1 MIKLKNIISQL
12 DPGSYQAIEGLLVKN
27 KADNMLYLLRSYK
40 TGKEKDEEVMEHL
53 GLNSNAF
60 YVLKSRLH
68 DKIEN
73 HFSNNTQ
80 ADMDVVISQLQQIP
94 DICFNT
100 PREIAVIYLQKLEK
114 DLLPHDMHNELLMVY
129 AALKKIYLYSNRYFY
144 YSQLYNKH
152 VALGLSQEKSE
163 EILGNFNRLL
173 AQYYFSRSVPM
184 LDELM
189 FLRKKI
195 LDQHALNSSGHV
207 AIIRNFVELQLVLF
221 CNTPI
226 SNDYDIEG
234 AFQATAKLFN
244 ELPPASPRK
253 SWKVVLDF
261 LYFEYYKKTGQQKP
275 MLQYYE
281 KTNDCLASLLLYN
294 SICHT
299 SRFLMSKLRL
309 LQDSGRTDELVKEA
323 ETALMH
329 DPEDLYTGVLYSLY
343 KAMSKYHAGHIK
355 EAISLLNS
363 SLNDNSFKDYF
374 HMNMEIKFTLIFF
387 YIQIEEFDLAD
398 SMLKSISRKIKS
410 ENLDMYSHALDLAK
424 VFGIDISM
432 QGGKKNARQRDSF
445 TLFQA
450 RNTGEYELLPHLQSE
465 LKKKYI

>member
-1 MIKLKNIISQL
+1 MIKLKNIITQL
-12 DPGSYQAIEGLLVKN
+12 DPGSYQAIEELLVKN
-27 KADNMLYLLRSYK
+27 KADNMVYLFRSYK
-40 TGKEKDEEVMEHL
+40 TGRQTDEDIMEHL
-53 GLNSNAF
+53 HLNSNAF

-73 HFSNNTQ
+73 HFSNNAH

-94 DICFNT
+94 DVCFNT

-129 AALKKIYLYSNRYFY
+129 AALKKIFLYSNRYFY

-152 VALGLSQEKSE
+152 VALGLSLEKSE

-173 AQYYFSRSVPM
+173 AQYYFSRSAPM

-195 LDQHALNSSGHV
+195 LDQYALNSSGPI
-207 AIIRNFVELQLVLF
+207 AIIKNIVELQLVLF

-226 SNDYDIEG
+226 SGDYDIED
-234 AFQATAKLFN
+234 AFQATTKIFS
-244 ELPPASPRK
+244 ELPATSPRK
-253 SWKVVLDF
+253 SWKPVLD
-261 LYFEYYKKTGQQKP
+261 LLHFEYYKKTGQQKQ

-281 KTNDCLASLLLYN
+281 KTNDSIAALLLYN
-294 SICHT
+294 SICFT
-299 SRFLMSKLRL
+299 ARFLMSKVKL
-309 LQDSGRTDELVKEA
+309 LQDTGRTDELAKEA
-323 ETALMH
+323 GTPVMS
-329 DPEDLYTGVLYSLY
+329 DPEDQFAGVLYSLY
-343 KAMSKYHAGHIK
+343 KAMSQYHAGNIK
-355 EAISLLNS
+355 EAIALLNG

-374 HMNMEIKFTLIFF
+374 HMNMEIKLTLIFF
-387 YIQIEEFDLAD
+387 YIRIEEFDLAD
-398 SMLKSISRKIKS
+398 SMLKSVYRKIKS
-410 ENLDMYSHALDLAK
+410 ENLEMYSHALDLIK
-424 VFGIDISM
+424 VFGLDISM

>member
-12 DPGSYQAIEGLLVKN
+12 DPGAYQAIEGLLVKN
-27 KADNMLYLLRSYK
+27 KADNMLYLLQSYK
-40 TGKEKDEEVMEHL
+40 KGKQKDEEVMEHL

-73 HFSNNTQ
+73 HFSNNTD
-80 ADMDVVISQLQQIP
+80 ANMDVVISQLQQIP
-94 DICFNT
+94 DVCFNT

-129 AALKKIYLYSNRYFY
+129 AALKKIYLYSDRYFY

-152 VALGLSQEKSE
+152 VALGLSLEKSE

-173 AQYYFSRSVPM
+173 TQYYFSRSAPM

-195 LDQHALNSSGHV
+195 LDQYALNSSGHI
-207 AIIRNFVELQLVLF
+207 AIIKNFIELQLVLF

-234 AFQATAKLFN
+234 AFQATAKIFN

-253 SWKVVLDF
+253 SWKPVLDF

-281 KTNDCLASLLLYN
+281 KTNDNIAALLLYN

-299 SRFLMSKLRL
+299 ARFLMSKVKL
-309 LQDSGRTDELVKEA
+309 LQDFGRTADLAKA
-323 ETALMH
+323 EVQVMS
-329 DPEDLYTGVLYSLY
+329 DPEDPYSGVLYSLY
-343 KAMSKYHAGHIK
+343 KSMSQYHAGHIK
-355 EAISLLNS
+355 EAISMLNG

-374 HMNMEIKFTLIFF
+374 HMNMEIKFTLMFF
-387 YIQIEEFDLAD
+387 YIQIEEFDIAD
-398 SMLKSISRKIKS
+398 SMLKSIYRKIKS
-410 ENLDMYSHALDLAK
+410 ENLEMYSHALDLIK
-424 VFGIDISM
+424 VFGLDISVK
-432 QGGKKNARQRDSF
+432 GGKKNAKQRDSF